1 VAYCARVYDRS
12 TGKYVPIT
20 GEFYAMSA
28 VLDKN
33 GEGKVR
39 MAAPSVGSKQYV
51 VSSMEVTLITST
63 GGVLYYNAA
72 EGFTYGDFPVGPY
85 TMKKVSDAQDIVE
98 NAVPSWYAS
107 GKSLNSTRYWPVTV
121 GCPEMTMKPQPGKS
135 RTPVSMSARNLYNA
149 PVRFYAGPSEGNLNL
164 GTAFMIQ
171 GGKLSYKINQQ

>member
-1 VAYCARVYDRS
+1 
-12 TGKYVPIT
+12 
-20 GEFYAMSA
+20 
-28 VLDKN
+28 
-33 GEGKVR
+33 
-39 MAAPSVGSKQYV
+39 
-51 VSSMEVTLITST
+51 
-63 GGVLYYNAA
+63 
-72 EGFTYGDFPVGPY
+72 
-85 TMKKVSDAQDIVE
+85 MKKVSDSQDIVE

-121 GCPEMTMKPQPGKS
+121 GCPEMTVKPQPGKS